1 MKVVVNYQEYADV
14 EIEKAILRELPG
26 VEIVESRTRDAAAF
40 IPEIRDADAVL
51 LQYVPCTEKVIAAM
65 ERAKVIVRYGIAVDN
80 IDVAAAQGRG
90 ITVCHVPSYCLD
102 EVSTHALA
110 LLLALHRRLVIAD
123 TLVREER
130 HTLEALRPIPRLSG
144 TTAGLLGFGNIAR
157 YLADKL
163 KPLCAE
169 IIACDPLVDAD
180 AMAAA
185 GVRKV
190 GLDELFERSDFVSV
204 HVPSTPSTRRV
215 VDRRLL
221 ALMKPSAFLINTSRG
236 AVVDE
241 SALIEALREGRL
253 AGAGLD
259 VFETE
264 PLPADS
270 PLRSLENVILTGHVA
285 WYSEGAIRELKE
297 TAAREAVRVLVGE
310 RPHFEV
316 NA

>member
-1 MKVVVNYQEYADV
+1 
-14 EIEKAILRELPG
+14 
-26 VEIVESRTRDAAAF
+26 
-40 IPEIRDADAVL
+40 
-51 LQYVPCTEKVIAAM
+51 
-65 ERAKVIVRYGIAVDN
+65 
-80 IDVAAAQGRG
+80 
-90 ITVCHVPSYCLD
+90 
-102 EVSTHALA
+102 
-110 LLLALHRRLVIAD
+110 
-123 TLVREER
+123 
-130 HTLEALRPIPRLSG
+130 
-144 TTAGLLGFGNIAR
+144 
-157 YLADKL
+157 
-163 KPLCAE
+163 
-169 IIACDPLVDAD
+169 
-180 AMAAA
+180 MAAA